1 MTAPDIRSTDASV
14 AAPELDGQ
22 EDHEEGMGAEVGGIG
37 KVRVECGR
45 AHLVLHQG
53 KPWCFPAH
61 NGYEAV
67 PQGIAPPGQSLGVV
81 VVALVAGVQFGLRGR
96 CGVGGRIMSR
106 THGSGRR
113 KGVGESIERACPAR
127 AEGVWM

>member
-1 MTAPDIRSTDASV
+1 
-14 AAPELDGQ
+14 
-22 EDHEEGMGAEVGGIG
+22 
-37 KVRVECGR
+37 
-45 AHLVLHQG
+45 
-53 KPWCFPAH
+53 
-61 NGYEAV
+61 
-67 PQGIAPPGQSLGVV
+67 V